1 MWWSW
6 RDLNPRPQAIFGQ
19 FYMCSRLIWI
29 LSITPRSGTLSDE
42 PVPLNLANHQG
53 TRWSAS
59 RYRFPCSLDSLATAL
74 AQPIGLLLQGS
85 PD

>member
-1 MWWSW
+1 
-6 RDLNPRPQAIFGQ
+6 
-19 FYMCSRLIWI
+19 
-29 LSITPRSGTLSDE
+29 
-42 PVPLNLANHQG
+42 VPLDLANHQG

-59 RYRFPCSLDSLATAL
+59 RYRFPCSQDSLATAL